1 MLFPA
6 CQCVICVGSFKSDR
20 PYFDHNLASHDRPN
34 RFILPVC
41 SCVLEE
47 EHVLRLFPSPS
58 LSCSLKN
65 NTEFCHIFGR
75 LACTFF
81 MIKDRSALWPPS
93 CPRCPPRTHLLHL
106 PPALCCVKPRWHSP
120 FCGHLFARKR
130 SNCPVR
136 MVSTPRSYTGHYQL
150 RSPSSAPSLTRAS

>member
-1 MLFPA
+1 MFPA
-6 CQCVICVGSFKSDR
+6 CRCVRCIGSFKSYR

-58 LSCSLKN
+58 LSCSLKIILSFA
-65 NTEFCHIFGR
+65 TFSADLHALSLWLKTAVHYDLLHA
-75 LACTFF
+75 LA
-81 MIKDRSALWPPS
+81 AHP
-93 CPRCPPRTHLLHL
+93 HL
-106 PPALCCVKPRWHSP
+106 PPALCCVKPRWHPP

-136 MVSTPRSYTGHYQL
+136 MMSTPRSYTGRYQL